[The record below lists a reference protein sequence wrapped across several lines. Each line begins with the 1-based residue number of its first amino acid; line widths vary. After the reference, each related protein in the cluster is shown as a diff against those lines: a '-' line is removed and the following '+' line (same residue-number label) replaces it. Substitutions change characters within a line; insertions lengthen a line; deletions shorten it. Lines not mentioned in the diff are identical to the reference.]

1 MDPTTLN
8 VPYVN
13 ITSDDDPRVDIFRGL
28 KSLGPS
34 PHRPSSIFIAEG
46 PETIKL
52 LLLAPSPLT
61 VTALF
66 LKPATFQS
74 LLPALRTHRHLL
86 DQYAQKSGGDAHLDN
101 VPVRSPLF
109 SSSSAWPFPI
119 YVAHHKVMAQVIGME
134 TCRGSLA
141 AGVIPTAPV
150 EVLQRH
156 LSGIQPLPG
165 SMTTTR
171 RTDGIGGNVSD
182 GDRDRG
188 RDGDGDGGRIDR
200 SPTALRL
207 LAIDNSHDDA
217 NVGAM
222 VRSARCLGVDAVLLS
237 HQCAD
242 AWSRRAIRTSMGHVF
257 QVNI

>member
-1 MDPTTLN
+1 
-8 VPYVN
+8 
-13 ITSDDDPRVDIFRGL
+13 
-28 KSLGPS
+28 
-34 PHRPSSIFIAEG
+34 
-46 PETIKL
+46 
-52 LLLAPSPLT
+52 
-61 VTALF
+61 
-66 LKPATFQS
+66 
-74 LLPALRTHRHLL
+74 
-86 DQYAQKSGGDAHLDN
+86 
-101 VPVRSPLF
+101 
-109 SSSSAWPFPI
+109 
-119 YVAHHKVMAQVIGME
+119 MAQVIGME

-165 SMTTTR
+165 SITTTR

-188 RDGDGDGGRIDR
+188 RDGDCDGGRIGR